1 MGRKRNERRCRI
13 VQLGADV
20 EEVWELDAADF
31 DQREER
37 LDDADEVGRAA
48 REAGDMGCVE
58 VGEALP

>member
-37 LDDADEVGRAA
+37 LDDADEVGGAA